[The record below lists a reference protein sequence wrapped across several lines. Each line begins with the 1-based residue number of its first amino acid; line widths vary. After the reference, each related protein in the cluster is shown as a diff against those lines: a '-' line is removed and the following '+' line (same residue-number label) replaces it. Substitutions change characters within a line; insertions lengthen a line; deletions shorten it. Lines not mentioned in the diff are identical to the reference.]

1 MRSFFRSQFRRT
13 IGRFAKAE
21 DGTAIVLLG
30 FAVFVLV
37 GAAGLAFDAWR

>member
-1 MRSFFRSQFRRT
+1 MRSFPHSRFRRAA
-13 IGRFAKAE
+13 GRFAKAE

-37 GAAGLAFDAWR
+37 GSAGLAFDAGR